1 MTTTREVF
9 GSEMTHSETDRHSN
23 RIRDA
28 VMNAVMNVFPD
39 CVVDGKHWQSGLR
52 TEHSEE
58 EEAQVDEAG
67 DVCVYVCARACMY
80 ACVCVCVHVSFS
92 SPHPHSCSHFRI
104 MVSHFTI
111 LLFQTLL

>member
-1 MTTTREVF
+1 
-9 GSEMTHSETDRHSN
+9 MTHSETDRHSN

-67 DVCVYVCARACMY
+67 DV
-80 ACVCVCVHVSFS
+80 
-92 SPHPHSCSHFRI
+92 
-104 MVSHFTI
+104 
-111 LLFQTLL
+111 